1 MIKAMLAGVILI
13 GGMQAGIAMAADA
26 PHAVGIAGSAINVTD
41 MDAQVKFY
49 TEVVGL
55 KVANT
60 MKLPNG
66 SETLLSAGDQQ
77 GGPILALAKVDNMQP
92 KAGKESYGR
101 VILRVSD
108 NEAMAKNIVAAGGS
122 IHSTVDLPN
131 GMKIIFAND
140 PEGFMIELL
149 QAGSAAGH

>member
-1 MIKAMLAGVILI
+1 MGI
-13 GGMQAGIAMAADA
+13 GAAMAADA
-26 PHAVGIAGSAINVTD
+26 PHAVGIAGSSINVTD
-41 MDAQVKFY
+41 MDAEVKFY

-66 SETLLSAGDQQ
+66 SETLLSAADQQ
-77 GGPILALAKVDNMQP
+77 GGPILALAQVDNMQP

-131 GMKIIFAND
+131 GMKIIFAQD

-149 QAGSAAGH
+149 QAGTGGH

>member
-1 MIKAMLAGVILI
+1 MIKTVLAGVIL
-13 GGMQAGIAMAADA
+13 AGSMHLGAGAALAADM
-26 PHAVGIAGSAINVTD
+26 PHAVGIAGSGINVMN
-41 MDAQVKFY
+41 MDAEVKFY

-66 SETLLSAGDQQ
+66 METLLSTGEPGA
-77 GGPILALAKVDNMQP
+77 PILALAKVDNMKP
-92 KAGKESYGR
+92 EHGKGSYGR

-131 GMKIIFAND
+131 GGKIIFAND

-149 QAGSAAGH
+149 QAGGAGH

>member
-1 MIKAMLAGVILI
+1 MGT
-13 GGMQAGIAMAADA
+13 AMAADM

-41 MDAQVKFY
+41 MDAEVKFY

-55 KVANT
+55 KIANT

-66 SETLLSAGDQQ
+66 SETLLSTGDQ

-92 KAGKESYGR
+92 RPGKESYGR

-108 NEAMAKNIVAAGGS
+108 NEALAKAIVAAGGS
-122 IHSTVDLPN
+122 IHSTVDLPG

-140 PEGFMIELL
+140 PEGYMLELL
-149 QAGSAAGH
+149 QAGPAAGH